1 MVVCKGD
8 EVQDKCVEWFCS
20 RSRYC
25 KLKMIQVNATR
36 HKGIRHLPPVNLN
49 TDGLVRLQIDKFGSS
64 ALQIWDEGHRMMGRQ
79 TLYLVVERWVT
90 EPSSQPIENIVLEL
104 DVKASFSNLNNH

>member
-1 MVVCKGD
+1 
-8 EVQDKCVEWFCS
+8 
-20 RSRYC
+20 
-25 KLKMIQVNATR
+25 
-36 HKGIRHLPPVNLN
+36 
-49 TDGLVRLQIDKFGSS
+49 
-64 ALQIWDEGHRMMGRQ
+64 MMGRQ